1 MLPILYIV
9 ITALLSVL
17 FLSMRDYPVV
27 RGSILAS
34 GAGEKLYMKILAPLL
49 TAGIIVYCS
58 LRPTPS
64 VASVS
69 EALSLPSV
77 KLLLPIGIATLAS
90 AVLTIRISRF
100 PAVQFAFIGAIAGLQ
115 RAYGSGWGWNMASA
129 YLISWII
136 APLLCG
142 VLAAL
147 IYKLYVSIASRKKTH
162 LIKRESRLLTFSGMA
177 SLLLV
182 CAYAFNNAVLFCCM
196 PISEYGTGLRGAAFS
211 VLIAILATVITLKSA
226 GVERDTIADSDLDI
240 TSESTFSV
248 ILSMAVVL
256 GLFSAGFLRAVGLT
270 ATPLPAG
277 LLFVAALTGIS
288 LARGGAFI
296 DGDSIVKCI
305 FAAVLSPM
313 LGALTCYSLCRI
325 IDGDIVN
332 TLIVLGLAGLVAGVV
347 LYLQWQ
353 ARNNLRKQIVRNR
366 EQQVYNTRKSLS
378 ALEVKAEMTE
388 KDLLGKL
395 EIKRKELVDFAVGV
409 SDQKRFMEK
418 FYDDLRAIRALPEG
432 PERNAGLD
440 RLLSTLRERM
450 YFSREMND
458 FYARTEVL
466 HKDFNMRLAEAYPK
480 LTENERRLANL
491 LRQGFS
497 SKYIASLM
505 NITPK
510 SAEINRYRLRAKLG
524 LKREDNLVQFIKSI

>member
-27 RGSILAS
+27 TGSILAS
-34 GAGEKLYMKILAPLL
+34 GAGEELYMKILAPLL
-49 TAGIIVYCS
+49 AAGIIVYCS

-115 RAYGSGWGWNMASA
+115 RAYGSGWGWNVASA
-129 YLISWII
+129 YLISWIV

-142 VLAAL
+142 ALAAL

-162 LIKRESRLLTFSGMA
+162 LIKRESRLLTFSGIA
-177 SLLLV
+177 SVLLV
-182 CAYAFNNAVLFCCM
+182 CAYAFNNAVLFFCM

-256 GLFSAGFLRAVGLT
+256 GLFSAGFLR
-270 ATPLPAG
+270 
-277 LLFVAALTGIS
+277 
-288 LARGGAFI
+288 
-296 DGDSIVKCI
+296 IVKCI

-418 FYDDLRAIRALPEG
+418 FYDDLRAIRALPDG